1 MAFQSQRS
9 LSSPEPASESP
20 ESGSR
25 GGNSRLRRK
34 SMEFSSAGFHLM
46 LSRVSWDGWKGGG
59 GGWGLHVF
67 VGAEFV
73 GCFSAGED

>member
-1 MAFQSQRS
+1 
-9 LSSPEPASESP
+9 
-20 ESGSR
+20 
-25 GGNSRLRRK
+25 
-34 SMEFSSAGFHLM
+34 MEFSSAGFHLM

-59 GGWGLHVF
+59 GGGLHVF